1 MKLEDQAFNLRDEGR
16 VYLDHNATTPVASA
30 LIPQIN
36 KWLGAWG
43 NPSSIHQSGRG
54 PKALMR
60 EARRQISEA
69 LGVSQLELVFT
80 SGGSE
85 SNNHVLRGAVE
96 KELASEK
103 PRKTLIIS
111 SVEHPA
117 IRVTAESLA
126 ARYSLKLISIPVS
139 RDGELDRDF
148 YEKALSDD
156 VFLVSIMAAN
166 NETGHI
172 FPIQALAEKAHA
184 VGASFHTDAVQALGK
199 IPVSLKEWDVDLA
212 SFSGHKFYA
221 LKGSGLLYT
230 KKGVNLP
237 SLIEGG
243 AQERHRRAG
252 TENALAIASLGY
264 MATQLEFL
272 SERMSQMT
280 ELRDSMESQ
289 ILEKISGVQI
299 TGPQGLRLPSTSS
312 MNIEGI
318 DGETLLMNLDIE
330 GFSVSTGAACSSGNP
345 EPSPVLLAM
354 GFSRAEAQR
363 SLRVGLGWGN
373 TQGDI
378 DSFVTCLEKVVTR
391 VRGLSGGSDG

>member
-1 MKLEDQAFNLRDEGR
+1 M
-16 VYLDHNATTPVASA
+16 
-30 LIPQIN
+30 
-36 KWLGAWG
+36 
-43 NPSSIHQSGRG
+43 
-54 PKALMR
+54 
-60 EARRQISEA
+60 
-69 LGVSQLELVFT
+69 
-80 SGGSE
+80 
-85 SNNHVLRGAVE
+85 
-96 KELASEK
+96 
-103 PRKTLIIS
+103 IIS